1 MQAKTGFVASAFDI
15 YHPGYALMLKQ
26 CKDNCDYLVVGLHD
40 NPAWERGGKNSPIL
54 SLNERHVIL
63 KSIRYIDEI
72 APYSYDSELNSLVNF
87 YNPDIRF
94 LGSDYNT
101 AEIKKKITGRF
112 LCKEFYYINR
122 FHDYSSSG
130 IRTKIYEA
138 EKYKVDTETYI
149 REEAIV

>member
-72 APYSYDSELNSLVNF
+72 APYSNESELTNLLNF

-101 AEIKKKITGRF
+101 PEMKKKITGRF
-112 LCKEFYYINR
+112 SCKEIYYISR

-130 IRTKIYEA
+130 IRTKVYEA